1 VREHVPP
8 VGDLQ
13 RTLISGAIF
22 AGLVSAGGLIP
33 QALLI
38 WFGLNRNW
46 FQLFGG
52 VILIFTLL
60 QNPSGVAGDI
70 YWRTH

>member
-38 WFGLNRNW
+38 WFGLNGNW